1 MDDPIGFAMVGVIA
15 LPTFLMSCWTRLR
28 RFADLPLP
36 GIAAVLGAAPAY
48 RLGELHRAR
57 VLDPQ
62 TYWCG
67 TQDYI
72 TMMVLL
78 WMGAWVVAA
87 GFILLS
93 IKGTR
98 PVGRR
103 IFLLGAPVYAL
114 AVAAGYLIG
123 RYVVST

>member
-1 MDDPIGFAMVGVIA
+1 MDDLIGFAAVGVIA
-15 LPTFLMSCWTRLR
+15 LPTFFMACLTRLR

-36 GIAAVLGAAPAY
+36 GIAAVLGAVLAF

-72 TMMVLL
+72 TMISFV

-93 IKGTR
+93 IKSTR

-103 IFLLGAPVYAL
+103 ILLLGAPVYAL

-123 RYVVST
+123 RYVMST